1 MPKAHFR
8 SSCCIVWTHPMDSQL
23 SRLSSLDMILEDGR
37 YHFCSTTLYD
47 IPCPLK
53 PPSSPPGVYWCQ
65 IPGAKTGPFFIFQI
79 SVMLLWIN
87 NCNVCVCNAV
97 YRRLWNVF
105 TYTWKSL
112 NRRSCHRRSC
122 RRRNCRRRNCYREG
136 NPAISKSKLLMLLLN
151 ASLLHVHLK
160 KCKHFTY
167 SAWFMS

>member
-1 MPKAHFR
+1 MSVKTSFLP
-8 SSCCIVWTHPMDSQL
+8 
-23 SRLSSLDMILEDGR
+23 
-37 YHFCSTTLYD
+37 
-47 IPCPLK
+47 
-53 PPSSPPGVYWCQ
+53 PPGVYWCQ

-136 NPAISKSKLLMLLLN
+136 NPAISKSKLLVLLLN
-151 ASLLHVHLK
+151 ASLLHVHFK
-160 KCKHFTY
+160 KMQTFYIFCVVYELVFVSKVTVLNIWLQDSLLY
-167 SAWFMS
+167 SHSRWGCLINNSDKY